1 MAFKKRWILITAIS
15 IGISLCL
22 PLNLLGAGNFI
33 VTPKIAAGWQADSNY
48 WKSEDGEQEVFTYLI
63 QPGIEL
69 GYETA
74 KSLVALNYSA
84 NAFFFDDQESVPDG
98 QPDASD
104 DDYLGHTAI
113 FQAQTRP
120 TGRWLLALDN
130 SFYLTRNSAQT
141 DSLGNFTDRDKYWL
155 NRFMPRVDYDISR
168 RFAAGL
174 RYRNEVIEWI
184 DGDNDDSNENRGIG
198 DLIYKISP
206 TAHLDLEGQHWK
218 RDFDGNESDYT
229 SNQLRLILRKQFK
242 VISFEAGGG
251 YQDRSFDDSD
261 EDDISTP
268 AWMGAITGQ
277 WPPAPNRASTHFALT
292 FDQNFNDNGL
302 GSGYYVARR
311 LSLILGH
318 IFLEKIETSLEGW
331 FQNSD
336 YEDTRGLTSSGST
349 EKRDDDTYRI
359 FGRVGYRFLDWMT
372 FYVAG
377 GYEDRDSNI
386 VGLSYDNTFLR
397 ARLDCKFEF

>member
-1 MAFKKRWILITAIS
+1 MAFKKRWILITTIS

-22 PLNLLGAGNFI
+22 PLNLLGAGKFI
-33 VTPKIAAGWQADSNY
+33 VTPKIAVGWQVDSNF
-48 WKSEDGEQEVFTYLI
+48 WKSEDDEQEVFTYLI
-63 QPGIEL
+63 QPGVEL

-74 KSLVALNYSA
+74 KSLVSLNYTA
-84 NAFFFDDQESVPDG
+84 NAFSYDDQDSVPAG
-98 QPDASD
+98 QRKASD

-113 FQAQTRP
+113 FQAETRP

-141 DSLGNFTDRDKYWL
+141 GSLGNFTDRDKYWV
-155 NRFMPRVDYDISR
+155 NRFMPRVYYDIGP

-174 RYRNEVIEWI
+174 RYRNEALEWL
-184 DGDNDDSNENRGIG
+184 DGDNNDSIENRGIG

-206 TAHLDLEGQHWK
+206 TAQLDFEGQHWQ
-218 RDFDGNESDYT
+218 RDFDGNSSDYT

-251 YQDRSFDDSD
+251 YQDRRFDDSD
-261 EDDISTP
+261 QDDISTP

-277 WPPAPNRASTHFALT
+277 WPPAPDRASSRFALR

-311 LSLILGH
+311 LSLVLGH
-318 IFLEKIETSLEGW
+318 IFQEKIETSIEGW
-331 FQNSD
+331 YQNSD
-336 YEDTRGLTSSGST
+336 YKKYRGFTSSGSLK
-349 EKRDDDTYRI
+349 KRDDDTYRI
-359 FGRVGYRFLDWMT
+359 LGRIGYRFLDWMT

-377 GYEDRDSNI
+377 GYEDRDSNL
-386 VGLSYDNTFLR
+386 VGLSYDNTFFR
-397 ARLDCKFEF
+397 ARIDCKFEF